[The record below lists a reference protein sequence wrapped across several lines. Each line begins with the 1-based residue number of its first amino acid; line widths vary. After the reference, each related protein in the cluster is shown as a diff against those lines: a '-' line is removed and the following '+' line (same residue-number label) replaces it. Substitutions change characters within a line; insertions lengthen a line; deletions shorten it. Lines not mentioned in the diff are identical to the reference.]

1 MLNYCNL
8 LSFSFALLIL
18 LPPFFSVLFDLIGLK
33 IPAYL
38 ASIIISLF
46 LVFVS
51 FDSKRLVIGL
61 SKGTTNLFLFIL
73 WIIIGAEYSISSIES
88 YNKVVILFY
97 LVVIPILIFEMLFLS
112 FKIDRMA
119 VIVSVERY
127 LFRYSMWLTWIF
139 FFFIVFF
146 SFSIDG
152 RLTLPGLENPIWLS
166 RFVGMLFICI
176 IYCGSDPKKKR
187 GIFHNVTVLL
197 AIFLMLIVG
206 SRTPLL
212 AAIGVLLLVRNKIT
226 SLKKML
232 SYSIL
237 LAGVLFLVSLL
248 FHGSYL
254 FETNFYSVYQRVDIF
269 RFIDSLD
276 LNLLFGSGTGSF
288 GLLFMGEDVQA
299 YPHNCFLEI
308 MVENGL
314 VGLILFCFCIYY
326 FVKNFSFNILAL
338 LCLYYFVNSLASG
351 DINGNN
357 LFYILLYLSFKLEVS
372 SILNHFKIVNN
383 EKGPL
388 CLV

>member
-1 MLNYCNL
+1 MLNYSSI
-8 LSFSFALLIL
+8 LSISFILLIL
-18 LPPFFSVLFDLIGLK
+18 LPPFFSVLFDLIGVK

-38 ASIIISLF
+38 TSIIISLF

-51 FDSKRLVIGL
+51 LNHKRLIIGL
-61 SKGTTNLFLFIL
+61 SKGTMTLYLFTL
-73 WIIIGAEYSISSIES
+73 WIIIGAKYSISSVES
-88 YNKVVILFY
+88 YNKVLVLFY
-97 LVVIPILIFEMLFLS
+97 LVIVPILLFEILFS
-112 FKIDRMA
+112 SVRINRMV
-119 VIVSVERY
+119 VIESVERY
-127 LFRYSMWLTWIF
+127 LFKCSMWLTWTF
-139 FFFIVFF
+139 FFFIALF

-176 IYCGSDPKKKR
+176 IYCGSNAKKKQSL
-187 GIFHNVTVLL
+187 IYYVTVLL
-197 AIFLMLIVG
+197 SLFLMLIVG

-212 AAIGVLLLVRNKIT
+212 AAIGVLLFVRTKIT

-232 SYSIL
+232 LYSIL
-237 LAGVLFLVSLL
+237 LVGVLFLVSLL
-248 FHGSYL
+248 FADSYL
-254 FETNFYSVYQRVDIF
+254 FETNFYSVSQRVDLF
-269 RFIDSLD
+269 HFVDD
-276 LNLLFGSGTGSF
+276 LELNWLFGSGTGSF
-288 GLLFMGEDVQA
+288 GFLFMGEDVQA

-308 MVENGL
+308 MVENGF

-326 FVKNFSFNILAL
+326 FIRNFSFNIIPL

-357 LFYILLYLSFKLEVS
+357 LFYILLYLSFRLKAD
-372 SILNHFKIVNN
+372 SISNHFKIASN